1 MQLGC
6 GSIVTLITADDAQ
19 HPPPRELAHVDD
31 HEQSGRQRKIQLLPL
46 EYKDIVHEIRL
57 RR

>member
-19 HPPPRELAHVDD
+19 HPPLRELAHVD
-31 HEQSGRQRKIQLLPL
+31 EQSGRQRKLQLLPL